1 MNPVSVCTGLVVYDP
16 VAIHYIL
23 EAVVS
28 PQTATTV
35 SPLTFMISME
45 KLRYVEGL
53 VSMDLGDIGHPHDT
67 IEKCSEHYRLLTLL
81 KDHEGWTLLC
91 DYFSD
96 SAKLLE
102 ADILG
107 HAIEP
112 NAALRQEFMK
122 GRAQML
128 RAIPAFLDDYRETLM
143 ANIKHIQYMLK
154 DDEDARRDS
163 SFDYRIDSAGE
174 SGNGAS
180 AP

>member
-1 MNPVSVCTGLVVYDP
+1 
-16 VAIHYIL
+16 
-23 EAVVS
+23 
-28 PQTATTV
+28 
-35 SPLTFMISME
+35 
-45 KLRYVEGL
+45 
-53 VSMDLGDIGHPHDT
+53 MDLGDIEHPHET
-67 IEKCSEHYRLLTLL
+67 LEKCAEHLRLLRLL
-81 KDHEGWTLLC
+81 KDDPGFELLMK
-91 DYFSD
+91 YFED

-112 NAALRQEFMK
+112 NAVYRQEYMK

-128 RAIPAFLDDYRETLM
+128 RAIPAFLSDYCETLM